1 MISGLVDSI
10 WLSLS
15 TALSVVIP
23 YLYLIFEKLASVE
36 ILSQEE
42 ISRIWN
48 NLYVLLSVLIL
59 FAIAIKLINAI
70 VNPDVLT
77 DNKKGVRKS
86 FFSAFIAI
94 FLVALLPIGFR
105 LLHEIQNE
113 IVNENIIQRY
123 VFQNND
129 DNPSGELVWVA
140 ISSCI
145 DLGSMEDVIDPASLG
160 LEETSTGIWMPVEPE
175 PWSASAFLGILA
187 QARPWVALATRVT
200 GTTALVENAFEFHPF
215 ILFIFLLVLTYELV
229 VLVLDTAL
237 RAFKLLLLELMTP
250 IILGAYVFK
259 SDILKNWALEY
270 IKTFLQVFL
279 LIFAINLMEYIIPV
293 ATSIADNNSG
303 FLFRGIIR
311 MLLYIGVLRL
321 IKQIFP
327 LINKIF
333 GTNIQGKGGIKGR
346 LGEMAAVGGLAQKAW
361 GALGTGVKNI
371 GKLGLSL
378 PAAGVGYA
386 ANSIYN
392 NQTGR
397 RLQDH
402 NAVRGVKSGLS
413 GISTA
418 LKTGDWG
425 KARDAYRNSF
435 NNTKATPQEINSRSQ
450 YVDDKIDR
458 IINAG
463 GKNAITDPDIRNK
476 NRAKRD
482 AEREIINIVGENS
495 NIDLANKEHQRKLQA
510 KSLVDSINDDNA
522 AIDSIM
528 TKRAEAIQN
537 SDPKK
542 ATAISEALNSF
553 NNAKRSED
561 GIKDLEKFIE
571 DHSDHFDQ
579 TTIDSLIGDD
589 GKLHTKGRKIQ
600 IARDFKDALG
610 FSDAD
615 LVNINGSNAALKFF
629 GNNTLKGRLEDD
641 KSLEKAI
648 DAANLPELDKMELQ
662 KWISTQEALNNS
674 MAFAYG
680 KSSSYNAFRGAEP
693 SMLQAIKNDVQAPID
708 SAGNIGTTSNNQNQT
723 INNNTTVVNNNNNN
737 NNSTNNTTNT
747 NNTNNSSNESNNDNR
762 RSNTDSNTATRV
774 EVSNID
780 DINST
785 IKDAASDITN
795 SMNMVSDSVNRSE
808 TRQRSRQEELLDAM
822 GGHGMRSEEEIRN
835 ENENE

>member
-42 ISRIWN
+42 IIRIWN

-77 DNKKGVRKS
+77 DNKKGVRKA

-94 FLVALLPIGFR
+94 FLVVLLPIGFR

-175 PWSASAFLGILA
+175 PWSASSFLGILA

-215 ILFIFLLVLTYELV
+215 ILFIFLLVLTYELI

-378 PAAGVGYA
+378 PAAGVGA
-386 ANSIYN
+386 GANALYKN
-392 NQTGR
+392 KTGKN
-397 RLQDH
+397 LTDH
-402 NAVRGVKSGLS
+402 KMVRGARAGLS
-413 GISTA
+413 GVSTA
-418 LKTGDWG
+418 LKTGSWTKALDSANSTYDKTSASAVD
-425 KARDAYRNSF
+425 KARYNQR
-435 NNTKATPQEINSRSQ
+435 INDNIDNLLTDGGDNESAIKDPNMVRKKSVNDRIKSNIRSRSNNNVANANSEYEKALLGGGIAKAVDKANQGITDGLTRAMGQ
-450 YVDDKIDR
+450 YIEGDERRNR
-458 IINAG
+458 INKALGAYQDNGNLNELAKFIYENKDIIKDENIIKNLI
-463 GKNAITDPDIRNK
+463 GKNGSLSTKERLIQYAKDHQKDIGFSVKDLN
-476 NRAKRD
+476 D
-482 AEREIINIVGENS
+482 LQVGERAVAF
-495 NIDLANKEHQRKLQA
+495 LA
-510 KSLVDSINDDNA
+510 
-522 AIDSIM
+522 
-528 TKRAEAIQN
+528 
-537 SDPKK
+537 
-542 ATAISEALNSF
+542 
-553 NNAKRSED
+553 
-561 GIKDLEKFIE
+561 
-571 DHSDHFDQ
+571 
-579 TTIDSLIGDD
+579 
-589 GKLHTKGRKIQ
+589 
-600 IARDFKDALG
+600 
-610 FSDAD
+610 
-615 LVNINGSNAALKFF
+615 
-629 GNNTLKGRLEDD
+629 NNTLEGKIKSAKAKLDTELLGARLT
-641 KSLEKAI
+641 
-648 DAANLPELDKMELQ
+648 ELDKMYVEAQ
-662 KWISTQEALNNS
+662 ISTNESLLNS
-674 MAFAYG
+674 MPFAIGRDDNTSKLSSLPGNNIVSDTPYDYSSVG
-680 KSSSYNAFRGAEP
+680 SGSTSQSTQSPSSSGGEN
-693 SMLQAIKNDVQAPID
+693 LN
-708 SAGNIGTTSNNQNQT
+708 
-723 INNNTTVVNNNNNN
+723 INNVNNINNI
-737 NNSTNNTTNT
+737 NNTQPA
-747 NNTNNSSNESNNDNR
+747 TNNSSNESNNDNR

-785 IKDAASDITN
+785 IKNAASDLTS
-795 SMNMVSDSVNRSE
+795 SMNMVSDSINRNE